1 MKDDNIK
8 QFFTEHKQEIPDE
21 GFSNRLFAALD
32 CLPEPKPRVDRSRM
46 ITAIFAAVGFV
57 LFAVLGGYSILIEGL
72 SSMGGIFVNYKS
84 ATPEIVIAMIFTFC
98 ALFALGRY
106 AITDNQE

>member
-8 QFFTEHKQEIPDE
+8 HFFTEHKQEIPDE
-21 GFSNRLFAALD
+21 GFSNR
-32 CLPEPKPRVDRSRM
+32 
-46 ITAIFAAVGFV
+46 

-106 AITDNQE
+106 AITDTQE

>member
-1 MKDDNIK
+1 
-8 QFFTEHKQEIPDE
+8 
-21 GFSNRLFAALD
+21 
-32 CLPEPKPRVDRSRM
+32 M
-46 ITAIFAAVGFV
+46 ITAIFAAAGFI

-98 ALFALGRY
+98 ALFALGRF
-106 AITDNQE
+106 AVKDNQ